1 LQEAIANVRKHARA
15 RTVTVVIVQRGDD
28 ISCEISRERVSVA
41 GGMLDIRSAPGEG
54 ATFTFTFPLTAAP
67 DELAAPAAEP
77 DPV

>member
-1 LQEAIANVRKHARA
+1 
-15 RTVTVVIVQRGDD
+15 
-28 ISCEISRERVSVA
+28 
-41 GGMLDIRSAPGEG
+41 MLDIRSAPGEG